1 MEAIAGLGGWIGL
14 VAIAFAIGAYAGAIG
29 AGGGFLLAP
38 ALLLRHPD
46 ADPAAITTATLTVVL
61 AASAKAA
68 LAGLRGGPSTG
79 RSPRC

>member
-38 ALLLRHPD
+38 ALLLRHP
-46 ADPAAITTATLTVVL
+46 AAITTATLTVVL